1 MMTTRKMGFGL
12 NTVARWAAA
21 LCFVLLQ
28 ASFGFAQEVI
38 PFSYDTGTEKG
49 EGSVTLT
56 IQKKWDKTKAKA
68 EDVIPGG
75 VADFTL
81 KDSKVT
87 KGYIKFE
94 FRNLKDEANDLT
106 EVQILQKE
114 FKSVP
119 GSGVIFPQSSGI
131 AYLKKGGWGTPIMF
145 EVDQNTT
152 YTFSIAFGVSIKPDA
167 PPVTTVRRTY
177 TVTVEGLGVEPV
189 KIDTV
194 PKGLSEEEILAEW
207 EYAQKQNTPAAYRN
221 FIRKVGKGELVN
233 QAKDLLKVEYT
244 ISRDKKRDDLFLISF
259 FFPNL
264 DNAPAGRGD
273 VNIAK
278 VEGLNGPLAEDPDM
292 TGWSKEGLSVI
303 LKDIFNPHILYP
315 VDFAGRSLP
324 KIELN
329 ASDARLEAKLNEL
342 GMDSIQILIQGGK
355 PPYQL
360 FFVLD
365 DKGQADRL
373 QFPGKITSTD
383 FRLDK
388 EKLAKKLKV
397 TIEGDYYVELV
408 DDRGYSFTLE
418 DRKLHLI
425 PPPLIPAWLRTVI
438 GILAAIFLF
447 IAFLVWRRR
456 RKKNQETERLLEE
469 LKKAKQVGGINI
481 LPKEF
486 RVNAHGFWRDS
497 AISKVVLT
505 REFIQDINSYFV
517 GRSFSEAP
525 LVIGYLLGQIPHFS
539 FETEQYEILL
549 EKFSLTH
556 PFPPREH
563 DQKWD
568 MLKREVSRLAEY
580 NPEQKVLGWVV
591 MHRGQGDEMLESEL
605 KIHMDHFPELYQI
618 CMKIDLYEGKLETAF
633 FSRKRNGVMNKA
645 SADRVTGAHAL
656 PWSQEFIASGRY

>member
-1 MMTTRKMGFGL
+1 MQTAARLGAVFCLLLWGFNL
-12 NTVARWAAA
+12 AK
-21 LCFVLLQ
+21 
-28 ASFGFAQEVI
+28 AQEVI
-38 PFSYDTGTEKG
+38 PFSYQTVTETG
-49 EGSVTLT
+49 EGTVTLT
-56 IQKKWDKTKAKA
+56 MQKKWDKTKAKA
-68 EDVIPGG
+68 EDIIPGG
-75 VADFTL
+75 VVDFAL
-81 KDSKVT
+81 KDSKVS

-94 FRNLKDEANDLT
+94 FRNLVDKSNDLT
-106 EVQILQKE
+106 EVQILQKD
-114 FKSVP
+114 FKSAP
-119 GSGVIFPQSSGI
+119 GCAVVFPQSSGI
-131 AYLKKGGWGTPIMF
+131 AYLKKGGWGTPVMF

-152 YTFSIAFGVSIKPDA
+152 YTFTVAFGVSTKPDA
-167 PPVTTVRRTY
+167 PPVVTVRRTY
-177 TVTVEGLGVEPV
+177 TFTVTGLGVEPV
-189 KIDTV
+189 KVDTV
-194 PKGLSEEEILAEW
+194 PKGLSEEEIMAEW

-233 QAKDLLKVEYT
+233 QAKDLLKIEYT
-244 ISRDKKRDDLFLISF
+244 IARDKKRDDLFLISF
-259 FFPNL
+259 FYPNL
-264 DNAPAGRGD
+264 DNAPATKGD
-273 VNIAK
+273 VSIAK
-278 VEGLNGPLAEDPDM
+278 VEGLNGPLAEEPDLN
-292 TGWSKEGLSVI
+292 GWTKEGLQVI
-303 LKDIFNPHILYP
+303 LKDVFNPHILYP

-342 GMDSIQILIQGGK
+342 GTDSIQILIKGGK

-365 DKGQADRL
+365 DKGAADRL

-388 EKLAKKLKV
+388 EKLARKLKV
-397 TIEGDYYVELV
+397 TIEGDYYIELV
-408 DDRGYSFTLE
+408 DDRGYSFLME

-438 GILAAIFLF
+438 AVLGAIFLF
-447 IAFLVWRRR
+447 IAFLVARRR

-469 LKKAKQVGGINI
+469 LKKAKQKGGIQI

-497 AISKVVLT
+497 AISKVILT

-525 LVIGYLLGQIPHFS
+525 LVIGYLLGQIPNFS

-549 EKFSLTH
+549 EKFALTQ

-568 MLKREVSRLAEY
+568 MLKREIGRLAEY
-580 NPEQKVLGWVV
+580 NPEQKVLGWVI
-591 MHRGQGDEMLESEL
+591 MHRGQGDELLDSEQ
-605 KIHMDHFPELYQI
+605 KIHGEHFPELYQVG
-618 CMKIDLYEGKLETAF
+618 MKIDLYEGKLDTAF
-633 FSRKRNGVMNKA
+633 FSRKRNGAMNKT
-645 SADRVTGAHAL
+645 SADRVTGAHSL
-656 PWSQEFIASGRY
+656 PWNAEFIASGRY